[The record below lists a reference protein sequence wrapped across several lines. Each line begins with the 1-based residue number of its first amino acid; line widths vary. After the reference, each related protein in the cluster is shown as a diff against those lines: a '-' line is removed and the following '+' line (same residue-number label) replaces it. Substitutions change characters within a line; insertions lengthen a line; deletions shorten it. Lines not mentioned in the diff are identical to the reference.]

1 VTDLSRNDSF
11 THILVHDVIASQ
23 KRFRRR
29 DTPNHRRELIRA
41 VFAAIEGLHWQLKRD
56 VLSHNRT
63 KLSPHEYAAMVE
75 QTYSVDD
82 RGNVNVTPRFLPLVT
97 AVRLVVS
104 IVKRSRPTYQLD
116 FNHVGWA
123 NLKAAV
129 EVRNRL
135 VHPKTLEDLNVSD
148 AEIDKAMSAFSWIL
162 ALVIEV
168 LQETHAA
175 LTGDYLPPADKP
187 SRRRGSPKIL
197 RKERAEKEPNR

>member
-1 VTDLSRNDSF
+1 MTERAVSDISRNDSF
-11 THILVHDVIASQ
+11 THILVDDVVAAQ
-23 KRFRRR
+23 KRLKRR

-41 VFAAIEGLHWQLKRD
+41 AFAAIEGLHWQLKRD
-56 VLSHNRT
+56 VLAHSRG
-63 KLSPHEYAAMVE
+63 KLSPHEYAAMIE

-82 RGNVNVTPRFLPLVT
+82 RGNVNVSPRFLPLAT
-97 AVRLVVS
+97 AVRLVVNV
-104 IVKRSRPTYQLD
+104 VKRSRPNYQLD

-148 AEIDKAMSAFSWIL
+148 AEIGKAMSAFTWVL

-175 LTGDYLPPADKP
+175 LTGDYLPPDKKP
-187 SRRRGSPKIL
+187 SRRRS
-197 RKERAEKEPNR
+197 RAKAARAKD